1 MNTRL
6 QSIFQQKST
15 CHITWKLILESVQR
29 QRLWEISKKEHLQL
43 YTSDI
48 NEKKMLKGCVEKQAS
63 HTQLTMLIHI
73 LLASP
78 QVPHPWKFKQKHTKQ
93 KKQNGNSVSMYLSFK
108 IKKYYNL
115 MKWIISTSIT
125 HLIFEWT
132 LKSDAKRHW
141 YIIKK
146 IKQY

>member
-78 QVPHPWKFKQKHTKQ
+78 QVPHPWKFKQNIRNKRNKMVIVFPCIFLL
-93 KKQNGNSVSMYLSFK
+93 KL
-108 IKKYYNL
+108 KKYYNL
-115 MKWIISTSIT
+115 IKWIISTSIT